1 MLVIALFLMRV
12 RRMIRRM
19 IRPLALFGVVVV
31 VIAIGFIHRRRR
43 QKRVESGAP
52 SAARPIDG
60 TSTVGV
66 VGDAPAYQTTTVHL
80 RPDDTP

>member
-43 QKRVESGAP
+43 EKRAEKAL
-52 SAARPIDG
+52 SAARPVGG

-66 VGDAPAYQTTTVHL
+66 MGDMPGYEETTMHL
-80 RPDDTP
+80 RREDTP